1 MNANFIGSEVT
12 KRKKR
17 MLDAIRK
24 NCFRIDYK
32 ETYRVAK
39 ENVTVIVTLW
49 EVWSTHTHRSPRL
62 YIVTRTEEN
71 GQKRRGCRWECTCPD
86 FEANG
91 QWFPCKHIL
100 FVQKEEGL

>member
-1 MNANFIGSEVT
+1 MNASLEVL
-12 KRKKR
+12 KRQKR

-24 NCFRIDYK
+24 NCFHIDHK

-49 EVWSTHTHRSPRL
+49 EVWSTHTHRSARL
-62 YIVTRTEEN
+62 YIVTRAVEEEN
-71 GQKRRGCRWECTCPD
+71 GQKRRGCKWECTCPD

-100 FVQKEEGL
+100 FVQQEEGL